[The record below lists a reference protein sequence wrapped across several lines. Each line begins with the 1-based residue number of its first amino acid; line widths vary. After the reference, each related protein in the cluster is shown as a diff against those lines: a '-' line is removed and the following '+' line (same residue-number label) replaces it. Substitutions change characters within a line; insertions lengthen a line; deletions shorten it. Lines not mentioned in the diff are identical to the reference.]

1 MTTVA
6 EEEQWHQQAAQ
17 QAVERFVKRFD
28 ESYRVLAYH
37 AALPLVLTPEL
48 VNYLRNQ
55 FLRNENVPWVAEVD
69 LLLSDLCSQVGYEL
83 YAMDTHIRGY
93 LLEQMKQDPRFGK
106 PRMQQVAQVLINYV
120 KYLSH
125 LHPGRKQKELEAQR
139 WAAMVYLGDEQ
150 CKQAAREIAQGLI
163 ETSSGTDSENLTES
177 GMRAELAR
185 LTRITAELSPQ
196 LQQEP
201 TLVEYAR
208 LIQRVLRQPDTVTP
222 AELNPYQLDDL
233 ELRVPD
239 WLLPETLTNTV
250 SVSGQTVTE
259 VEGLPPLQ
267 TFQCKVLTIGLRTG
281 KEISSE
287 IDLEPFDFEVATIQV
302 KDPIQTAE
310 EAVFGST
317 GPSFTD
323 LQRSILRGALDNQTY
338 QEIAHSLGY
347 SSKYLQS
354 VGSKLWK
361 LLTEALG
368 QKVTKTNLKSVLNAG
383 LTIHRHQHQAYGF
396 TQDLGNGVELEMVAI
411 PEGSFI
417 MGSPETEEGHTNDES
432 PQHRVTVTSFFMG
445 KYPVTQAQWQAVA
458 ALPQVNRE
466 LEPDPSHFKG
476 KNRPVEQVSWY
487 DAVEFC
493 ERLSQYTKRPYR
505 LPSEAEWEYA
515 CRAGTTTPFHFG
527 ETITTDLANYDGNY
541 TYGSGSKGKYVQE
554 TTPVGSFGVAN
565 DFGLY
570 DMHGNVWEWCA
581 DHWHSNYEDAPTD
594 GSVWEDYNDNDN
606 RNNKRRLLRGGSWY
620 DNPGYCR
627 SGSRLNYLPA
637 LRHLFDYI
645 GFRVVCGCAW
655 TL

>member
-6 EEEQWHQQAAQ
+6 EEEQWHQQAAK
-17 QAVERFVKRFD
+17 QAVERFVRRFD

-106 PRMQQVAQVLINYV
+106 LRMQQVAQVLINYV
-120 KYLSH
+120 KYLSR

-150 CKQAAREIAQGLI
+150 CKQAAREIAQRLI
-163 ETSSGTDSENLTES
+163 ETTSETDSEHLTES

-185 LTRITAELSPQ
+185 LTHITAELSPQ

-201 TLVEYAR
+201 ALVEYAR
-208 LIQRVLRQPDTVTP
+208 LMQRVLRQPDTVTP
-222 AELNPYQLDDL
+222 AELSHPYQLDDL

-239 WLLPETLTNTV
+239 RVLPETLKNRV
-250 SVSGQTVTE
+250 SPSGQTVTE

-267 TFQCKVLTIGLRTG
+267 TFQCKVLTIALRTG
-281 KEISSE
+281 IETSPEIQ
-287 IDLEPFDFEVATIQV
+287 LEAFDFKVATIEL
-302 KDPIQTAE
+302 KQTGW
-310 EAVFGST
+310 F
-317 GPSFTD
+317 
-323 LQRSILRGALDNQTY
+323 RR
-338 QEIAHSLGY
+338 
-347 SSKYLQS
+347 K
-354 VGSKLWK
+354 
-361 LLTEALG
+361 TELII
-368 QKVTKTNLKSVLNAG
+368 K
-383 LTIHRHQHQAYGF
+383 RHQHHAYGF

-411 PEGSFI
+411 PKGSFI
-417 MGSPETEEGHTNDES
+417 MGFPETEEGHDDDES
-432 PQHRVTVTSFFMG
+432 PQHPVTLKSFLMG
-445 KYPVTQAQWQAVA
+445 KYPVTQEQWQAVA

-466 LEPDPSHFKG
+466 LEPNPSYFKG
-476 KNRPVEQVSWY
+476 EDLPVETVSWY
-487 DAVEFC
+487 DALEFC

-527 ETITTDLANYDGNY
+527 ETITTDLANYNGDY
-541 TYGSGSKGKYVQE
+541 TYGSGSKGKYIGK

-565 DFGLY
+565 NFGLY

-594 GSVWEDYNDNDN
+594 GSAWKDDNDNDN
-606 RNNKRRLLRGGSWY
+606 KNNNKRRLLRGGSWY
-620 DNPGYCR
+620 GIPVVCR
-627 SGSRLNYLPA
+627 SGSRDSYDPGLRLN
-637 LRHLFDYI
+637 DVTV